1 VSAVSLH
8 DLIEALANSVAQAQD
23 QIERFQIANLS
34 RYFDGNHRPVR
45 VEVRVPSLRPSAR
58 SGDEDIISVP
68 LLALIGSVRL
78 AIKDVDIAMEVDVGE
93 LRSEAEDTP
102 PDGSASKAGPGVASD
117 SDKGTGSG
125 TENDWG
131 DRPRLKALT
140 VDVHSPRAKDQ
151 PAMAKVT
158 LRVQSQEP
166 TEGLSRLMLL
176 LNQRIGPIGLDTGE
190 DGAVDGKKVS

>member
-1 VSAVSLH
+1 MPGVSLH

-34 RYFDGNHRPVR
+34 RYFDENHRPVR

-78 AIKDVDIAMEVDVGE
+78 AIKDVDIAMEVDIGE
-93 LRSEAEDTP
+93 LRSEAVDDPADTT
-102 PDGSASKAGPGVASD
+102 GSKAGAGVGGNAN
-117 SDKGTGSG
+117 KGAGSG
-125 TENDWG
+125 SESDWG
-131 DRPRLKALT
+131 NRPRLKALT

-158 LRVQSQEP
+158 LRVQSQEA

-176 LNQRIGPIGLDTGE
+176 LNQRIGPIGLNAGE
-190 DGAVDGKKVS
+190 GGEVDGKKVS

>member
-1 VSAVSLH
+1 VPGVSLH

-34 RYFDGNHRPVR
+34 RYFDENHRPVR

-58 SGDEDIISVP
+58 PGDEDVISVP

-78 AIKDVDIAMEVDVGE
+78 AIKDVDIAMEVDIGE
-93 LRSEAEDTP
+93 LNGEQDAASAAETGLVAAAP
-102 PDGSASKAGPGVASD
+102 NSAEKSSPSPT
-117 SDKGTGSG
+117 DK
-125 TENDWG
+125 DWG
-131 DRPRLKALT
+131 ARPRTKALT

-158 LRVQSQEP
+158 LRVQSQEV
-166 TEGLSRLMLL
+166 TEGLARLLLL
-176 LNQRIGPIGLDTGE
+176 LNQRIGPIGLDGGEGTG
-190 DGAVDGKKVS
+190 DSKKVS